1 MPRISV
7 SSEPRHRQGYHA
19 GSEKKIYPHGYNPAI
34 IAAAH
39 VSSVGKNL
47 HILEP
52 GKPVQVRC
60 CPATVNGDETCE
72 KPLVIGL
79 GRRRE

>member
-1 MPRISV
+1 MSV
-7 SSEPRHRQGYHA
+7 FMTPVIRQETRPLA
-19 GSEKKIYPHGYNPAI
+19 LSAFADLQIMAQ
-34 IAAAH
+34 
-39 VSSVGKNL
+39 VSRVGENL
-47 HILEP
+47 HTLEP

-72 KPLVIGL
+72 KPLVVRL

>member
-1 MPRISV
+1 MLVFMDPIT
-7 SSEPRHRQGYHA
+7 RQETRPLA
-19 GSEKKIYPHGYNPAI
+19 LAAFVDPHTMAQI
-34 IAAAH
+34 
-39 VSSVGKNL
+39 SSVGENL
-47 HILEP
+47 HTLES

-72 KPLVIGL
+72 KPLVVRL

>member
-1 MPRISV
+1 MFAFTDLVTRPGTRPLALSAFV
-7 SSEPRHRQGYHA
+7 D
-19 GSEKKIYPHGYNPAI
+19 PHTMAQ
-34 IAAAH
+34 
-39 VSSVGKNL
+39 VSSVGENL
-47 HILEP
+47 HTLES

-72 KPLVIGL
+72 KPLVVRL